1 MSFHESF
8 FSSLT
13 LQLTNEMKR
22 TGTLQSNVSQV
33 PLNHKCDCFMD
44 EKLCEIHQLFKKTQI
59 GNSITLHLY
68 LTKH

>member
-22 TGTLQSNVSQV
+22 PGTLQSNVSQV
-33 PLNHKCDCFMD
+33 PLCDCFMD
-44 EKLCEIHQLFKKTQI
+44 ENCVKYINYLKKTQI
-59 GNSITLHLY
+59 GNSIALQLH

>member
-22 TGTLQSNVSQV
+22 PGTLQSNVSQV
-33 PLNHKCDCFMD
+33 PLCDCFMD
-44 EKLCEIHQLFKKTQI
+44 EKLCEIHQLFKKKTQI
-59 GNSITLHLY
+59 GNSIALQLH